1 MQRSAEGGKSAAEQD
16 NFLIFAGTTE
26 GRELAEFLSR
36 NEIPVTVC
44 VATEYGRE
52 VVGDLPGVEVR
63 SGRLE
68 ASEME
73 VLIRERSPIAVI
85 DATHPYAAAVSENI
99 RNAAGAAGVPL
110 WRLLREGQDPD
121 ALPGVVSFPDPES
134 AADWLQEQ
142 EGNILLTTG
151 MKELPVFTGKI
162 AEKGRIWARILL
174 REDVFDQIA
183 ACGLVKKQVI
193 CMQGPF
199 SKEMNMATLHMAG
212 ARFLV
217 TKESGKA
224 GGFMEKVEAAREVG
238 ALCVVIRRPVQESGF
253 SPEEI
258 CAKVLEVSGK
268 AGKNTVSCPDDPKR
282 RTLTLVGIGMGGFDS
297 LTLAAV
303 RACKEADCLI
313 GAPRVLET
321 LTSFDKP
328 SAALYRTEEIVSFL
342 KEHEEYRRIAAVFSG
357 DVGFYSGAKRLT
369 ELVQEDPVLHGIVLE
384 RICGVPTPVSL
395 AAKLQIP
402 WEDMALVSSHGREQN
417 LIGAVRTNEKV
428 FSLAS
433 YAESIREMAA
443 RLCEFGLGE
452 VHMSVGCDLSYPTE
466 QLYTGKAADFLD
478 FDGAGLCAA
487 VIENPAAPS
496 AVVSPGIPDEQFIRG
511 NVPMTKAE
519 VRSVVLS
526 KLRLSRDAVVWDIGA
541 GTGSVSVECAR
552 LADRG
557 MVYALERRGE
567 GCELIR
573 QNSRKFA
580 VSNLRIVKGSAP
592 EALGGL
598 PAPTHVFVGGSGGA
612 LPQILDVV
620 LQKNPAARILADA
633 ITVETFCEV
642 IENAKRLEILTDD
655 ITCIS
660 AAKSKHVG
668 SYHMMTGQNPVWLV
682 VMQKER

>member
-1 MQRSAEGGKSAAEQD
+1 MKQ
-16 NFLIFAGTTE
+16 FLIFAGTTE
-26 GRELAEFLSR
+26 GRELAEFLSKH
-36 NEIPVTVC
+36 EIPATVC

-52 VVGDLPGVEVR
+52 IAGDLPGVEVR

-68 ASEME
+68 GSEME
-73 VLIRERSPIAVI
+73 VLIRELSPAAVI

-121 ALPGVVSFPDPES
+121 VLPGVVSFPDPES

-142 EGNILLTTG
+142 EGNLLLTTG
-151 MKELPVFTGKI
+151 MKELPVFAGKI

-174 REDVFDQIA
+174 REDIFEQIA
-183 ACGLVKKQVI
+183 ACGLAKKQVI

-199 SKEMNMATLHMAG
+199 SKEMNTATLRMAG

-224 GGFMEKVEAAREVG
+224 GGFMEKVEAAREAG

-258 CAKVLEVSGK
+258 RAKVLEAACQTGGK
-268 AGKNTVSCPDDPKR
+268 PKTANSYGCENPGGPKR

-321 LTSFDKP
+321 LTSFGKP

-342 KEHEEYRRIAAVFSG
+342 KEHEEYRRVAAVFSG

-369 ELVQEDPVLHGIVLE
+369 ELVQEDPALQKIVLQ
-384 RICGVPTPVSL
+384 RICGVSTPVSL

-417 LIGAVRTNEKV
+417 LIGAVRTNERV

-478 FDGAGLCAA
+478 FNGAGLCAA
-487 VIENPAAPS
+487 VIENPAAPD

-511 NVPMTKAE
+511 NVPMTKEE

-526 KLRLSRDAVVWDIGA
+526 KLRLTRDAVVWDIGA

-580 VSNLRIVKGSAP
+580 ASNLKIVKGSAP

-620 LQKNPAARILADA
+620 LQKNSAARILADA
-633 ITVETFCEV
+633 ITVETLCEV
-642 IENAKRLEILTDD
+642 IENAKRLDILTDD

-668 SYHMMTGQNPVWLV
+668 SYHMMTGRNPVWLV
-682 VMQKER
+682 VMQKGR